1 MGKRVLTVHR
11 AERADTLHQPTRR
24 SPSTA
29 PTDAFTP
36 DVIAVPSKGVERWI
50 MQQLSLHLGADDARD
65 GIAANIE
72 SPSPAGEVMS
82 TLAGRTDADPW
93 RGKRFVWSV
102 LAVMDDC
109 VAEPWCD
116 MLAHHLG
123 LDEPNEPNEPDE
135 CAPGIPVIG
144 SAPV

>member
-11 AERADTLHQPTRR
+11 AERADTLI
-24 SPSTA
+24 SPLVDLLSTV

-72 SPSPAGEVMS
+72 FPSPAQLVGEVMS

-123 LDEPNEPNEPDE
+123 LDEPNEPDE
-135 CAPGIPVIG
+135 SHPAYR
-144 SAPV
+144 